1 VAHSVSRIPGTPTA
15 VRITGVC
22 FAGLEPAA
30 HRGYHVRLLLRRRP
44 EGFRITI
51 VKRSLRAVIA
61 SLLVAGAFVAPT
73 SDAQVSSS
81 QLDALRERLKN
92 ARSRIRAI
100 QNRAGSV
107 ADQIASIDE
116 QAAAVAEAIAA
127 ADALIAATE
136 DDISVLQSRIEAKQA
151 LYEQRSAQARDIA
164 VELYKGG
171 VTGELDLLL
180 GSKRIEEL
188 LSRIEYAGTSSR
200 NNSRV
205 MVETKRLKAE
215 LQAAKAQLE
224 VKLEEAKAARAERV
238 EQAQHLH
245 ELRAAKRQR
254 LVDLRADIR
263 AKVKEAEGLKS
274 RSDQLEDQLRE
285 QAEREAAAAA
295 ARAAAQAAQE
305 TTRDVPEVVRAARS
319 GSGFIWPLNGPV
331 TSGYGWRW
339 GRMHNGIDIDGTSG
353 DPIRASRAGTVFFA
367 GYDDNGYGNHVV
379 ISHGGGFSSVYAH
392 ATTVVV
398 NGGQSVSQGQL
409 IATVGC
415 TGSCTGDHLHFEIR
429 VNGSP
434 QDPMRYLP

>member
-1 VAHSVSRIPGTPTA
+1 M
-15 VRITGVC
+15 C
-22 FAGLEPAA
+22 FAGLESSA
-30 HRGYHVRLLLRRRP
+30 HRGYHGRLLLRRRP
-44 EGFRITI
+44 EGSRIPI
-51 VKRSLRAVIA
+51 MKRSLRAVLA
-61 SLLVAGAFVAPT
+61 SLLAAGAFVAPT

-81 QLDALRERLKN
+81 QLDALRDRLKD

-100 QNRAGSV
+100 QGRADSV

-188 LSRIEYAGTSSR
+188 LSRLEYAGTSSR

-224 VKLEEAKAARAERV
+224 VKLDEAKAARAERV

-263 AKVKEAEGLKS
+263 AERKEAEGLKS
-274 RSDQLEDQLRE
+274 RSDQLEEQLRE

-295 ARAAAQAAQE
+295 AARAAEQAAQE
-305 TTRDVPEVVRAARS
+305 AAQDAPEVVRATRS
-319 GSGFIWPLNGPV
+319 GSGFIWPLNGAV